1 MELPEVVITC
11 IRFPAIHCPDPRPR
25 SNSCACGAATTSARS
40 AAPRTIAVTERS
52 GVTPRAYTEAA
63 APRLSDVGPMHGLGH
78 LHVVGECSE
87 TGGAVAP
94 GLVVEGLLARVHV
107 LVSSVPSLEGAILES
122 QSVRETERPGARTGA
137 AGDRRRGRRGSA
149 D

>member
-11 IRFPAIHCPDPRPR
+11 IRLPAIHCTDPRIR

-52 GVTPRAYTEAA
+52 EVTPRAYTEAA

-94 GLVVEGLLARVHV
+94 GLVGEGLLARVHV

-122 QSVRETERPGARTGA
+122 PERNTMPGTA
-137 AGDRRRGRRGSA
+137 AGTCRRRQLSVM
-149 D
+149 